1 MLTVRQGRSS
11 AIPAVPNERMTRAH
25 RMYSNLVFFAGDKL
39 KQHERS
45 IYCSTIRNPVAL
57 RQSIAVSRL
66 STDELRAHISPYYS
80 KIVFCNCFFL

>member
-1 MLTVRQGRSS
+1 MLTVRQGRAS
-11 AIPAVPNERMTRAH
+11 AVPAVPNERMTRAH

-45 IYCSTIRNPVAL
+45 IYCVIILNLETF

-66 STDELRAHISPYYS
+66 STDKL
-80 KIVFCNCFFL
+80 

>member
-11 AIPAVPNERMTRAH
+11 AVPAVPNERMTRAH

-45 IYCSTIRNPVAL
+45 IYCVIILNLETF

-66 STDELRAHISPYYS
+66 STDKL
-80 KIVFCNCFFL
+80 

>member
-25 RMYSNLVFFAGDKL
+25 RMYSNLVFFTGNKL
-39 KQHERS
+39 KQHERG
-45 IYCSTIRNPVAL
+45 IYCVIILNLETF

-66 STDELRAHISPYYS
+66 STDKL
-80 KIVFCNCFFL
+80 